1 MILQFQTDSFH
12 NIQLLK
18 DDKEQ
23 AVKDKEEAEKRAEK
37 AEKDLHS
44 LEQRRERLQLVM
56 DNVSKEKGSRKAALW
71 QSKNRAVGQNMIKC
85 KR

>member
-1 MILQFQTDSFH
+1 MILQFQTDCYH

-37 AEKDLHS
+37 PRKICIAWKNAE
-44 LEQRRERLQLVM
+44 
-56 DNVSKEKGSRKAALW
+56 NGYSR
-71 QSKNRAVGQNMIKC
+71 
-85 KR
+85 

>member
-1 MILQFQTDSFH
+1 MILQFQTDCYH

-23 AVKDKEEAEKRAEK
+23 AVKDKEEAEKCAEK

-44 LEQRRERLQLVM
+44 RKNAE
-56 DNVSKEKGSRKAALW
+56 NGYSR
-71 QSKNRAVGQNMIKC
+71 
-85 KR
+85 